1 MDNEGRRYSAMGAR
15 AAPRY
20 PHPLPP
26 PEKGDILMLQNEGT
40 FSRCVDSVGSEADRG
55 CAPRR
60 RGLALCATVLAEK
73 PAVEPAPDGPQC
85 GDMQAMAAGD
95 AACRAMTPMQN

>member
-40 FSRCVDSVGSEADRG
+40 FSRCVDRAAYGAETTSDR
-55 CAPRR
+55 AS
-60 RGLALCATVLAEK
+60 RGACLGQL
-73 PAVEPAPDGPQC
+73 PAVIRSATYGRDQIGGAVAHRQT
-85 GDMQAMAAGD
+85 G
-95 AACRAMTPMQN
+95 RA

>member
-40 FSRCVDSVGSEADRG
+40 FSRCVDSGQPLV
-55 CAPRR
+55 R
-60 RGLALCATVLAEK
+60 RGIADGILLCWLAIWILPKGWVTAHGGW
-73 PAVEPAPDGPQC
+73 DGRVSELLF
-85 GDMQAMAAGD
+85 GG
-95 AACRAMTPMQN
+95 